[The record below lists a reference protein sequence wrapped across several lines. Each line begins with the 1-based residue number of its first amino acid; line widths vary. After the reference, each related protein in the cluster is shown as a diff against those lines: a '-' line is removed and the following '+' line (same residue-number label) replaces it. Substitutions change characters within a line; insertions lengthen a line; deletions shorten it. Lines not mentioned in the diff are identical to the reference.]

1 MIQAFPQR
9 WEDVLVIKEGAV
21 SEGKVIEFV
30 GVSMTFGDT
39 PAVEDL
45 TARVEP
51 GRVTAFLGPNGA
63 GKTTTLRMLLGDLRA
78 TNGTATIG
86 GTEYT
91 RIAKPASSIGAV
103 MSITPLERARRKT
116 AIKYLTRSARR
127 IGVGASRAREVLQ
140 IVGLGEM
147 GDMRIG
153 SLSLGMKHRLAVA
166 EALLGDPGVLV
177 FDEPANGLDPEGI
190 RWIRLLM
197 RGFADEGRTVLMS
210 SHLLSEV
217 EQVADALLILNE
229 GRVLF
234 EGPIELLAEA
244 EGGMVTVDAD
254 DRAALAQALTSAGF
268 PYRVLRSGLAIDDT
282 TTSEIGALAKT
293 AGIALTTLTHRGPT
307 LEDVYLQIIDGSW
320 VAPARTAALAPA
332 PLSFDDV
339 LSGSPDASGAEDSG
353 PDADPS
359 GAEDE
364 PGEIPGLGAATVAV
378 GAADAATTD
387 DDSSADAAGDGET
400 HDESA
405 LADGFPAAS
414 FPIPVESGE
423 ADALAAG
430 SAFPAAIFPSPAN
443 TGDAEADDSA
453 SAAASVSA
461 TGDRNDSETDASSF
475 PAANLP
481 VADAADSTADH
492 GSTEG
497 DAQPEET
504 TPAARREDDD
514 APRRRAGAAAALA
527 GGSLPGIAGLAGL
540 ANGLRSDDEESD
552 EELPEG
558 LVSPGLAAAVAR
570 AGEIEAQ
577 MSDIEADIE
586 TQEVRAENVDA
597 VAQIETMLEPRG
609 ADGATATETVIE
621 VDPFAGEGLDGV
633 DGDGD

>member
-1 MIQAFPQR
+1 
-9 WEDVLVIKEGAV
+9 
-21 SEGKVIEFV
+21 
-30 GVSMTFGDT
+30 
-39 PAVEDL
+39 
-45 TARVEP
+45 
-51 GRVTAFLGPNGA
+51 
-63 GKTTTLRMLLGDLRA
+63 
-78 TNGTATIG
+78 
-86 GTEYT
+86 
-91 RIAKPASSIGAV
+91 
-103 MSITPLERARRKT
+103 
-116 AIKYLTRSARR
+116 
-127 IGVGASRAREVLQ
+127 
-140 IVGLGEM
+140 
-147 GDMRIG
+147 
-153 SLSLGMKHRLAVA
+153 
-166 EALLGDPGVLV
+166 
-177 FDEPANGLDPEGI
+177 
-190 RWIRLLM
+190 
-197 RGFADEGRTVLMS
+197 
-210 SHLLSEV
+210 
-217 EQVADALLILNE
+217 
-229 GRVLF
+229 
-234 EGPIELLAEA
+234 
-244 EGGMVTVDAD
+244 
-254 DRAALAQALTSAGF
+254 
-268 PYRVLRSGLAIDDT
+268 
-282 TTSEIGALAKT
+282 
-293 AGIALTTLTHRGPT
+293 
-307 LEDVYLQIIDGSW
+307 VYLQIIDGSW

-558 LVSPGLAAAVAR
+558 LVSPGLAAAFAR